1 MSTPP
6 LHLLGSAR
14 SPFLE
19 QEHIGS
25 SAIHR
30 SLWCHRQRIGQRNGK
45 SAFACALP
53 EGLVHFWWLSI
64 SCSCW
69 GIRSRML
76 LKSTGWWLLNTRS
89 KCGTKTAMILLPL
102 DARDPSGSHIAMLTD
117 FLWCAVPPPV
127 RIRMF
132 SHASRGFTR
141 VSWMC
146 EHILLC
152 HPSPMRTKKNEFRH
166 QTKKKAI
173 DRELQNPTWL
183 TIYYTQYIII
193 PLGYWSL
200 GHFLLLILSYFLY
213 DMPPQTPLSFFTGTH
228 PNNWHFPCPVGILT
242 RRLITHRNT
251 HKQAHFMEII
261 YTSPTP
267 SII

>member
-1 MSTPP
+1 MRSSRRPCA
-6 LHLLGSAR
+6 LLVAFHQLLLLGDQVEDAIKVDW
-14 SPFLE
+14 LMIT
-19 QEHIGS
+19 EHTFEVRDKDSHDIATLG
-25 SAIHR
+25 
-30 SLWCHRQRIGQRNGK
+30 RQR
-45 SAFACALP
+45 
-53 EGLVHFWWLSI
+53 
-64 SCSCW
+64 
-69 GIRSRML
+69 
-76 LKSTGWWLLNTRS
+76 
-89 KCGTKTAMILLPL
+89 
-102 DARDPSGSHIAMLTD
+102 
-117 FLWCAVPPPV
+117 
-127 RIRMF
+127 
-132 SHASRGFTR
+132 
-141 VSWMC
+141 SWMC